1 MKTMKQIGL
10 VIGLS
15 IMMMVLMGAFIFI
28 TTGSIP
34 VVDLMI
40 AYVIIDV
47 YAIYKGWHKIMWK
60 SMIENKP
67 LTEEEADFF

>member
-10 VIGLS
+10 LLGLS
-15 IMMMVLMGAFIFI
+15 IIMMVLMGAFMLV

-34 VVDLMI
+34 VIELMI
-40 AYVIIDV
+40 AYAIIDI

-67 LTEEEADFF
+67 LTDEEADFF

>member
-15 IMMMVLMGAFIFI
+15 IIMMVLMSAFVFV

-34 VVDLMI
+34 VIDMMI
-40 AYVIIDV
+40 AYVIIDIYV
-47 YAIYKGWHKIMWK
+47 IYKGWHKIMWK

-67 LTEEEADFF
+67 LTEEEAEFF

>member
-15 IMMMVLMGAFIFI
+15 IIMMVLMSAFMFV

-34 VVDLMI
+34 VFEIMI
-40 AYVIIDV
+40 AYAIIDI

>member
-15 IMMMVLMGAFIFI
+15 IIMMVLMSAFMFI

-34 VVDLMI
+34 VFEIII
-40 AYVIIDV
+40 AYAIVDV

>member
-15 IMMMVLMGAFIFI
+15 FIMMVLMSAFIFI
-28 TTGSIP
+28 TTGNVP
-34 VVDLMI
+34 VMDMMI
-40 AYVIIDV
+40 AYAIIDA

-60 SMIENKP
+60 SMIERKP
-67 LTEEEADFF
+67 LTDEEADFI

>member
-1 MKTMKQIGL
+1 MKTFKQIGL
-10 VIGLS
+10 IIGLS
-15 IMMMVLMGAFIFI
+15 IMMMVLMGAFMLI

-34 VVDLMI
+34 VMDMMI

-47 YAIYKGWHKIMWK
+47 YAIYKGWHKTMWK
-60 SMIENKP
+60 SMVEREP

>member
-1 MKTMKQIGL
+1 MKTFKQIGL

-15 IMMMVLMGAFIFI
+15 IVMMVLMGAFMLI

-34 VVDLMI
+34 VFEIMI

>member
-15 IMMMVLMGAFIFI
+15 IIMMVLMSAFMFV

-34 VVDLMI
+34 VVDMMI
-40 AYVIIDV
+40 AYVIIDS
-47 YAIYKGWHKIMWK
+47 YAIYKGWHKIIWK

-67 LTEEEADFF
+67 LTEEEAEFF

>member
-1 MKTMKQIGL
+1 MKTFKMIGL

-15 IMMMVLMGAFIFI
+15 IIMMALMGAYMFV

-34 VVDLMI
+34 VIDMMI
-40 AYVIIDV
+40 AYVIIDAF
-47 YAIYKGWHKIMWK
+47 AIYKGWHKIMWK

-67 LTEEEADFF
+67 LTDEEADFI

>member
-15 IMMMVLMGAFIFI
+15 IIMMVLMGAFMFI
-28 TTGSIP
+28 TTGNVP
-34 VVDLMI
+34 VMDMMI
-40 AYVIIDV
+40 AYVIIDT

-67 LTEEEADFF
+67 LTDEEADFI

>member
-15 IMMMVLMGAFIFI
+15 IIMMVLMSAFMFI

-34 VVDLMI
+34 VINMMI
-40 AYVIIDV
+40 AYVIIDT
-47 YAIYKGWHKIMWK
+47 YAIYKGWHKIIWK
-60 SMIENKP
+60 SIIENKP
-67 LTEEEADFF
+67 LTEEEAEFF